1 MMRPSFPPRAYTLLQ
16 PNLGFDQ
23 PPTPPELVHLH
34 DPAIQV
40 LTDFRVV
47 WPITIS
53 PHATIDVA
61 LEKMKSAGVR
71 LLMVITEDQ
80 QIVGLVTSHDIQGE
94 KPIQIVESSRIQRER
109 IRVEEVMIP
118 QPEVKVLDMLS
129 VRGAQVGHIVETLR
143 ELGLRHILVVERD
156 GPTGGQRV
164 RGLFS
169 ASQIAKQL
177 GCDPW
182 EEGRHAQS
190 LAEMVQE
197 IGR

>member
-1 MMRPSFPPRAYTLLQ
+1 MKPSFPPRSYTLLE
-16 PNLGFDQ
+16 PDVGFER

-34 DPAIQV
+34 DPALQV

-47 WPITIS
+47 WPITVT
-53 PHATIDVA
+53 PRTPIDVA
-61 LEKMKSAGVR
+61 LERMKTAGVR
-71 LLMVITEDQ
+71 LLMVIDEDQ
-80 QIVGLVTSHDIQGE
+80 RILGLVTSYDIQGE
-94 KPIQIVESSRIQRER
+94 RPIQIVESSRVQRGR
-109 IRVEEVMIP
+109 IPVEAVMTP
-118 QPEVKVLDMLS
+118 QGQVKVLDMLS
-129 VRGAQVGHIVETLR
+129 VRDAQVGHIVETLR

-156 GPTGGQRV
+156 ARSGGQRV

-177 GCDPW
+177 GCDQCDEMHP
-182 EEGRHAQS
+182 AYS